1 MKGKRLSFLF
11 IFSESGLFNEL
22 REIQI
27 KKSCSL
33 GVARERFQNSLG
45 ATMTTSEVQSGQQK
59 YLA

>member
-1 MKGKRLSFLF
+1 MKGKRLSFPLF
-11 IFSESGLFNEL
+11 FSESGLFNGSN
-22 REIQI
+22 

-45 ATMTTSEVQSGQQK
+45 ATMTTSGVQSGQQK